1 MEHLAL
7 SYDGIGQLDRSAIQ
21 EHHVNPIRLEGA
33 NQFVGETGLNTS
45 PIDGPIDQY
54 GQVIVAHWA
63 EIAPD
68 LGAKQIDQAHTL
80 EAGQYG

>member
-1 MEHLAL
+1 V
-7 SYDGIGQLDRSAIQ
+7 S
-21 EHHVNPIRLEGA
+21 
-33 NQFVGETGLNTS
+33 ETGLNRS

-63 EIAPD
+63 EITPD

-80 EAGQYG
+80 EAGQVG